1 MSSDLIDLP
10 SSPCS
15 PQLAA
20 LREAVGEGE
29 REKET
34 LQEQLL
40 AMRESLSNRSLINHM
55 STMLSEDTHL

>member
-1 MSSDLIDLP
+1 MTLLTFLP
-10 SSPCS
+10 LPVCS

-34 LQEQLL
+34 LQQELL
-40 AMRESLSNRSLINHM
+40 ALRESLSNRSLINHM